1 MRKMIFKLF
10 GMVMLAGSLGIGWGL
25 MEYQQFVDTPLS
37 LDGSGF
43 QYEVKTGETLT
54 QVSRAL
60 SEAEVLDRP
69 RFLVWMARIQGVAK
83 QIKIGEYHL
92 QPGITPPQ
100 VLEKLVAGDVIQYS
114 QTLVEGLTFREL
126 LAALKKHPQIQH
138 TLNGLSNQRV
148 MTRLGHPGEHPEGR
162 FLPDTYN
169 FPLGT
174 TDTAFLKRAY
184 NAMEKVLENEWD
196 GRMAGLPLKTPYEA
210 LILASIVEKETGLA
224 SERRAI
230 AGVFIR
236 RLKKR
241 MRLQTDPTVIYGMG
255 KAFDGN
261 LRRRDLQRDTP
272 YNTYRRS
279 GLPPTPIAMPGRDAI
294 HAALNPDDSEALY
307 FVSRGDGSHQF
318 NKTLKQH
325 NNAVIKYQLKGRAR
339 AFSSMPNIKKKKK

>member
-1 MRKMIFKLF
+1 MIFKLF
-10 GMVMLAGSLGIGWGL
+10 GMTMLAGSFGAAWGL
-25 MEYQQFVDTPLS
+25 MEYQQFVDMPLS
-37 LDGSGF
+37 VDESGF
-43 QYEVKTGETLT
+43 HYEVKTGETLT

-60 SEAEVLDRP
+60 SRAGVLDSP

-100 VLEKLVAGDVIQYS
+100 VLEKLVSGNVIQYS
-114 QTLVEGLTFREL
+114 QTIVEGLTFREL
-126 LAALKKHPQIQH
+126 LAALEKHPQIQH
-138 TLNGLSNQRV
+138 TLNGLSNQQI
-148 MTRLGHPGEHPEGR
+148 MTRLGHPEEHPEGH

-174 TDTAFLKRAY
+174 TDAAFLKRAY
-184 NAMEKVLENEWD
+184 NAMEKVLEDEWA
-196 GRMAGLPLKTPYEA
+196 GRISGLPLKTPYQA

-224 SERRAI
+224 GERRTI

-236 RLKKR
+236 RLEKR

-255 KAFDGN
+255 ESFDGN

-294 HAALNPDDSEALY
+294 HAALNPDDGENLY
-307 FVSRGDGSHQF
+307 FVSRGDGSHKF
-318 NKTLKQH
+318 TKTLKQH

-339 AFSSMPNIKKKKK
+339 PFSSMPKTKKKKK